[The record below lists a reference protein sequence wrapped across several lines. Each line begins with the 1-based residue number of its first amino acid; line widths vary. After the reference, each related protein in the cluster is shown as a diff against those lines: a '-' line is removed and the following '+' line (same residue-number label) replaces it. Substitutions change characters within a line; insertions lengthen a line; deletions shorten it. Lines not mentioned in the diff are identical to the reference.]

1 MDQYS
6 YNMLAAK
13 VYELEAEVK
22 RLRRVLIYNFKLA
35 CSIGVVVGSVAGVL
49 IGGVFPVDYKLTVS
63 FNRKSRILAPLYPT
77 VVEFQERANV
87 YGGPSRNLYQRCFYS
102 NTCNYTV
109 EQW

>member
-35 CSIGVVVGSVAGVL
+35 CSIGVVVGTIPEDMA
-49 IGGVFPVDYKLTVS
+49 
-63 FNRKSRILAPLYPT
+63 
-77 VVEFQERANV
+77 ERAME
-87 YGGPSRNLYQRCFYS
+87 GL
-102 NTCNYTV
+102 
-109 EQW
+109 E